1 MYNIPTASMEV
12 LDWLVGVLKMKEDW
26 KCAMDIIGE
35 PCAAAAD
42 IGGVQVCPVSS
53 VGN

>member
-1 MYNIPTASMEV
+1 MYNIQTAAMEV
-12 LDWLVGVLKMKEDW
+12 SDWLVGVLKMKEEW

-35 PCAAAAD
+35 LCAAAD
-42 IGGVQVCPVSS
+42 IGIYGLLMSS